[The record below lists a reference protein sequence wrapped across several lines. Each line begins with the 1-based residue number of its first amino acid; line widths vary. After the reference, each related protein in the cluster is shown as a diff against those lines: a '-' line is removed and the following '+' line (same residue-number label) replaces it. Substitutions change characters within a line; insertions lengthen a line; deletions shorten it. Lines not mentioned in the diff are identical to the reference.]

1 VNCLRHQKELAGLG
15 ASAALMLA
23 GLLLLPEP
31 GFSAV
36 PNLFALL
43 WLLTTAGAMLGYGV
57 SAWRSARLQ
66 GIRRRWRRRRAPSPA
81 AAKGR
86 REAISAALIRERER
100 RLD

>member
-1 VNCLRHQKELAGLG
+1 
-15 ASAALMLA
+15 
-23 GLLLLPEP
+23 

-43 WLLTTAGAMLGYGV
+43 WLLTPAGAMLGYGV